1 MDRITA
7 TGKVD
12 LEAWE
17 TALRAAVLAAGA
29 HILSDLLRSLG
40 SGRTDGPIL
49 CECGTRMESRG
60 IRSKELLTLLGPV
73 NYSRSRFQCPTC
85 HRTRYPGD
93 EALDIRDST
102 RSPGVRRMMA
112 RAGSQSTFKEGRDDL
127 KIYAEAVRRG
137 LEQAHQV
144 VIFGDGAE
152 WIRGIAEMHFP
163 GATQIIDLYHA
174 REHVSDLCK
183 ILFHPDENQV
193 LHHRIRWWDDLDAG
207 NIEKIVQEARTVLPD
222 DPNACES
229 AETQLTYLEKNRIRM
244 RYADFRARH
253 FFIGSGVVEAACKSV
268 IGLRLKQ
275 SGMEWSVRGAN
286 STAPCSPDASKT
298 TGKIASPDLPPFQD
312 ADPKF
317 TGTDRRETLPPKE
330 HSRREMLQKPSDQGF
345 DLRSGSHD
353 IDHPVCQE
361 KLGTL
366 ESAWQTLPD
375 GLFDN
380 SRTGKSDESA
390 RLCNNHIAQGCIA
403 GGDSAH
409 GRMSD
414 DRNERDSRASQTG
427 HGGAGFCH
435 LHQGEHSL
443 VHPSAPTPGGRD
455 YNRPPHLQCTLHRT
469 GDLFADHRPHT
480 ASEKSEVNRRKYN
493 RIST

>member
-73 NYSRSRFQCPTC
+73 HYSRSRFVCPVC
-85 HRTRYPGD
+85 RRTRYPGD
-93 EALDIRDST
+93 EVLDIRHST

-144 VIFGDGAE
+144 VILGDGAE

-183 ILFHPDENQV
+183 ILFGPDENQV

-229 AETQLTYLEKNRIRM
+229 AETQLTYLEKNRTRM
-244 RYADFRARH
+244 RYADFRAQH

-286 STAPCSPDASKT
+286 AILALRCAMLSGRLEDYWE
-298 TGKIASPDLPPFQD
+298 
-312 ADPKF
+312 
-317 TGTDRRETLPPKE
+317 DR
-330 HSRREMLQKPSDQGF
+330 
-345 DLRSGSHD
+345 
-353 IDHPVCQE
+353 V
-361 KLGTL
+361 
-366 ESAWQTLPD
+366 A
-375 GLFDN
+375 
-380 SRTGKSDESA
+380 
-390 RLCNNHIAQGCIA
+390 
-403 GGDSAH
+403 
-409 GRMSD
+409 
-414 DRNERDSRASQTG
+414 
-427 HGGAGFCH
+427 
-435 LHQGEHSL
+435 
-443 VHPSAPTPGGRD
+443 
-455 YNRPPHLQCTLHRT
+455 
-469 GDLFADHRPHT
+469 
-480 ASEKSEVNRRKYN
+480 
-493 RIST
+493 